1 MGSQRHNEIFICKN
15 CGFQSLKWF
24 CRCPDCGEWNAL
36 IEKKEEGSRYS
47 SLAQPP
53 LPIRQVPSGEADRLK
68 TSIDEFDRVLGG
80 GLVKGSCVLIS
91 GEPGIGKSTLLL
103 QVAHRIAEQGLRVL
117 YLSGEEAPSQLRMRA
132 ERTGSLTGD
141 LLVSFQGDVEEIIS
155 SAETTSPQ
163 LLIVDSIQTVYLREL
178 QAAPGSVLQVRE
190 CASRLFSF
198 IKEKGIPLILVGH
211 VTKEGSIAG
220 PKLLEHLVDVVLYFE
235 GERYRPTRI
244 LRCQKNRF
252 GDTSEIG
259 LFEMCGAG
267 LSEIKEADQVLL
279 PARGSWSSGKVI
291 TAALEGARVL
301 LIEVQALASQ
311 SYLSIPR
318 RVTNGFDYNR
328 LLMILAVLE
337 KSGQRLGEKDV
348 YVNVMGGFSLDD
360 PAADLSVALAITSSL
375 RDFSIP
381 PLVALG
387 ELGLSGEIR
396 PIPALDKR
404 MQTAARL
411 GFDQFLVPVREGH
424 ISQLNGISLWEKS
437 SLKEAIAVLKEISK
451 ERQIE

>member
-1 MGSQRHNEIFICKN
+1 MGSQRHNDIYICKN
-15 CGFQSLKWF
+15 CGFQSLKWLG
-24 CRCPDCGEWNAL
+24 RCPDCGEWNSL
-36 IEKKEEGSRYS
+36 IEKKEKERRPS
-47 SLAQPP
+47 SLSQIP
-53 LPIRQVPSGEADRLK
+53 LSIRQVPSGEPDRLK

-103 QVAHRIAEQGLRVL
+103 QVAHRIAEQGMRVL
-117 YLSGEEAPSQLRMRA
+117 YLSGEEAPSQLKMRA
-132 ERTGSLTGD
+132 ERTGSLAGE
-141 LLVSFQGDVEEIIS
+141 LLVCFQGDVEEIIAS
-155 SAETTSPQ
+155 VEATSPQ

-190 CASRLFSF
+190 CASRLFYF
-198 IKEKGIPLILVGH
+198 IKEKEIPLILVGH

-220 PKLLEHLVDVVLYFE
+220 PKLLEHLVDVVLHFE
-235 GERYRPTRI
+235 GERYCPTRI
-244 LRCQKNRF
+244 LRSQKNRF

-267 LSEIKEADQVLL
+267 LSEVKGADQVLL
-279 PARGSWSSGKVI
+279 TSPGSAGSGKVI

-301 LIEVQALASQ
+301 LVEVQALASQ

-348 YVNVMGGFSLDD
+348 YVNVMGGISLDD
-360 PAADLSVALAITSSL
+360 PAADLAVALAIASSL
-375 RDFSIP
+375 RDFQIP
-381 PLVALG
+381 PLVAMG
-387 ELGLSGEIR
+387 ELGLAGEIR

-404 MQTAARL
+404 METAARL
-411 GFDQFLVPVREGH
+411 GFAQFIVPVCEGRT
-424 ISQLNGISLWEKS
+424 SKSTELSLWEKS
-437 SLKEAIAVLKEISK
+437 SLKEAIVVLKEMSK